1 MYFFSYTDTL
11 ATKPNPFTL
20 NPNAPRQPSTARLTP
35 PRSGFVQPAARA
47 NDGQSRRW
55 THMRPIYSPNFQFA
69 GRRGS
74 ALTLGSMK

>member
-35 PRSGFVQPAARA
+35 PRSGFVQPRVRVIRLDSTDLPFREA
-47 NDGQSRRW
+47 SP
-55 THMRPIYSPNFQFA
+55 PIIWH
-69 GRRGS
+69 
-74 ALTLGSMK
+74 